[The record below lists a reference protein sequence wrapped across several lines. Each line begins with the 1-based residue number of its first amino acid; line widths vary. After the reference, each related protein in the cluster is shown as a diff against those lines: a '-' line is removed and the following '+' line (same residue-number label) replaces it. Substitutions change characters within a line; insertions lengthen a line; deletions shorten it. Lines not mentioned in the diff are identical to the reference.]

1 MNALKSAL
9 RGDVLRHVHPALV
22 QQNLLLVIRMLGEYM
37 DNARLFDIFLTLISG
52 FFWHQWQGHISLLHA
67 HHSSHVHRPC

>member
-22 QQNLLLVIRMLGEYM
+22 QQNLLLVVRMLGEYM

-52 FFWHQWQGHISLLHA
+52 FF
-67 HHSSHVHRPC
+67 